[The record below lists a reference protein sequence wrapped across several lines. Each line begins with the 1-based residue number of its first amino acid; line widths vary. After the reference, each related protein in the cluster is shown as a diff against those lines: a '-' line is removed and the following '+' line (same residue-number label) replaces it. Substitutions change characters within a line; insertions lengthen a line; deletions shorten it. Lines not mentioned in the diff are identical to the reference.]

1 MSLNNAY
8 APSTDDIIEKL
19 HGLSEDKQLEILSE
33 IASYDYQCPD
43 KCDQWAIDF
52 LEDHYDD
59 IKPELDYD
67 PMVKADLDLDFY
79 RGK

>member
-8 APSTDDIIEKL
+8 APNTNEIIEML

-33 IASYDYQCPD
+33 LASYDFQCPD
-43 KCDQWAIDF
+43 KCDQWAVAF
-52 LEDHYDD
+52 LDSYQDD
-59 IKPELDYD
+59 IRPELEFD
-67 PMVKADLDLDFY
+67 PLVKADLDLDFI